1 MIDTLDKI
9 RGILYRKWGP
19 DRIQGISQ
27 RRDAETRERSKD
39 RKGKK
44 NPEEE
49 ASKERLVDTRA

>member
-19 DRIQGISQ
+19 DRIQGIAQ
-27 RRDAETRERSKD
+27 RRDAENRERSKD

-44 NPEEE
+44 DPEEE